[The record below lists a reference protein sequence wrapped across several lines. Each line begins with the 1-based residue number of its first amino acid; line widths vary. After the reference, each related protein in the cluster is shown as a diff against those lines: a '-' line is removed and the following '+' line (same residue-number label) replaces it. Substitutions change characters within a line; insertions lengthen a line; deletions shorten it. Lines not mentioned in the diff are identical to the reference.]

1 MAVAAELGEIFGAEI
16 HHLPIV
22 TAYARRIRLVETINR
37 LVPSEMEQDLGTL
50 TLAMVVDALSGRHPL
65 YRIGAFFENK
75 DRELLL
81 GEDVDLDYLS
91 DDTFGRLLDRLYEAN
106 TTVLFSEIARNA
118 FEAFDVTERHIHFDT
133 TSLHVYGAYDPP
145 EDAEE
150 APPFRITHGY
160 SKDHRPDLK
169 QFLMSLLCVG
179 GNVPFFGK
187 IEDGNASDKDINHA
201 VLSTIS
207 HHLARVG
214 LDPRASIYIADSAL
228 VTESNLT
235 TLNDTTRFITRLPA
249 NYAEHDR
256 VVREA
261 VVHNQW
267 VDYGRLALGRPTP
280 KRPGALYRGYE
291 TPLTL
296 YGRSYRAVVVHSSA
310 NDRRRQQ
317 RLQRHVAQER
327 TAWTQRLQEAQ
338 KTLFFCRADAEAA
351 AQALENASR
360 RYHDLGVTIHERPR
374 YARGRPRANA
384 PRTIREMRYGLV
396 ATLCERDEAI
406 AQAKE
411 EAGCF
416 VLLTNVPPE
425 GPPGSPVAYDGKTVL
440 EAYKDQ
446 HGIERNFG
454 FLKDPVIVN
463 SLFLKRPERIEALGL
478 VLLIALLLWRL
489 MERAMRRHVAETQ
502 RLLVGWDNRP
512 TDRPTAFMMTT
523 KFEGVLVLTI
533 GRQRRLLRPLSEV
546 QQAYLRALGLAAAI
560 FTQPP
565 KARAGP

>member
-1 MAVAAELGEIFGAEI
+1 MAVAVEWGEISGGEV

-22 TAYARRIRLVETINR
+22 AAYARRVRLVETVNR
-37 LVPSEMEQDLGTL
+37 LVPSEMEQDPGTL
-50 TLAMVVDALSGRHPL
+50 TLAMVLDALSGRHPL
-65 YRIGAFFENK
+65 YRIGAFFQNK

-81 GEDVDLDYLS
+81 GEDVDLGYLS

-106 TTVLFSEIARNA
+106 TTVLFSTLAMHA

-133 TSLHVYGAYDPP
+133 TSVSVYGAYDPP
-145 EDAEE
+145 EDTEE

-169 QFLMSLLCVG
+169 QFLVSLLCVG
-179 GNVPFFGK
+179 GTVPFFGK
-187 IEDGNASDKDINHA
+187 IEDGHGSDKDINHA
-201 VLSTIS
+201 VLSDIS
-207 HHLARVG
+207 QQLARVG

-228 VTESNLT
+228 VTESNLAT
-235 TLNDTTRFITRLPA
+235 MDDTTRFITRLPA
-249 NYAEHDR
+249 SFAEQER
-256 VVREA
+256 VIREA
-261 VVHNQW
+261 VQNDAW
-267 VDYGRLALGRPTP
+267 VDYGRLALSRPTP
-280 KRPGALYRGYE
+280 KRPGAFYRGYE
-291 TPLTL
+291 TTVTL

-310 NDRRRQQ
+310 HDRRRQQ
-317 RLQRHVAQER
+317 RLERRLAQER
-327 TAWTQRLQEAQ
+327 TAWTKRLDEEQ
-338 KTLFFCRADAEAA
+338 KTLYFCRADAEAA
-351 AQALENASR
+351 AQALQSESR
-360 RYHDLGVTIHERPR
+360 RYHDLAVRVEERPR

-396 ATLCERDEAI
+396 ATLCERDAAI
-406 AQAKE
+406 AQAKQ

-416 VLLTNVPPE
+416 VLITNVPPE
-425 GPPGSPVAYDGKTVL
+425 GPLGSPVPYDGKTVL

-478 VLLIALLLWRL
+478 ILLIALLLWRL
-489 MERAMRRHVAETQ
+489 MERAMRRHVAQTQ
-502 RLLVGWDNRP
+502 RPLVGWDNRP
-512 TDRPTAFMMTT
+512 TERPTAFMMTT

-546 QQAYLRALGLAAAI
+546 QQVYIRALGLAATI
-560 FTQPP
+560 FTQPQQAHGDP
-565 KARAGP
+565 

>member
-1 MAVAAELGEIFGAEI
+1 MAIAVELGEVSGGEI

-22 TAYARRIRLVETINR
+22 AAYAHRIRLVEIINR
-37 LVPSEMEQDLGTL
+37 LVPSEMEQSPGTL
-50 TLAMVVDALSGRHPL
+50 TLAMALDALSGRHPL

-81 GEDVDLDYLS
+81 GEEVDLDYLS

-106 TTVLFSEIARNA
+106 TTVLFSEIAMSA
-118 FEAFDVTERHIHFDT
+118 FEAFGVTGGHIHFDT
-133 TSLHVYGAYDPP
+133 TSVRVYGAYDPP

-150 APPFRITHGY
+150 APPFRITYGY

-169 QFLMSLLCVG
+169 QFLVSLLCVG

-187 IEDGNASDKDINHA
+187 MEDGNASDKDINNA
-201 VLSTIS
+201 VLSDIS
-207 HHLARVG
+207 QQLARVG

-228 VTESNLT
+228 VTEPNLT
-235 TLNDTTRFITRLPA
+235 TMGDTTRFITRLPA
-249 NYAEHDR
+249 NFAEHER
-256 VVREA
+256 VIREA
-261 VVHNQW
+261 VAQNQW

-280 KRPGALYRGYE
+280 KRPGAYYRGYE
-291 TPLTL
+291 TTLTL

-310 NDRRRQQ
+310 HDRRRQKRLERRLAEERKAWTK
-317 RLQRHVAQER
+317 RLQKE
-327 TAWTQRLQEAQ
+327 Q
-338 KTLFFCRADAEAA
+338 KTLYFCRADAEVA
-351 AQALENASR
+351 AQALRNESR
-360 RYHDLGVTIHERPR
+360 RYHDLEVTVEERPR
-374 YARGRPRANA
+374 YGPGRPRANA

-416 VLLTNVPPE
+416 VLITNVPHE
-425 GPPGSPVAYDGKTVL
+425 GPPGSPVPYDGKTVL

-478 VLLIALLLWRL
+478 ILLIALLLWRL
-489 MERAMRRHVAETQ
+489 MERTMRRHVAETQ
-502 RLLVGWDNRP
+502 CPLVGWDDRP
-512 TDRPTAFMMTT
+512 TERPTAFMMTT
-523 KFEGVLVLTI
+523 KFEGVLVLMI
-533 GRQRRLLRPLSEV
+533 GGQRQLLRPLSEV
-546 QQAYLRALGLAAAI
+546 QQAYLRALGLAVTI
-560 FTQPP
+560 FTQPQR
-565 KARAGP
+565 ARGDP